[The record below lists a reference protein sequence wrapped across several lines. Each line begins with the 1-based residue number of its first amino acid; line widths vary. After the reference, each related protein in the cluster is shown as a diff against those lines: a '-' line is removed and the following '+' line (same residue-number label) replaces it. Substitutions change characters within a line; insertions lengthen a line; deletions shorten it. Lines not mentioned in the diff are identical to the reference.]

1 MMMRRTLKAMVVGLT
16 VPCLLYAEA
25 PTTLS
30 GPPSTEG
37 QNSQELGAMSA
48 PATLSAATCRA
59 LGCDIPLTD
68 TIATATTRGCFTFSV
83 PDVSGGTRV
92 HISVIEG
99 TPSQTN
105 FQPSWRLLTAQ
116 GNPASNCGSFNTNAN
131 RDCGPLPASGNP
143 YRLEVEDHQR
153 NATGTYRVHLQRL
166 TTGTVCENTPLTC
179 DTPVTRNI
187 DNPVDSDLV
196 SFSVPNVA
204 GGTWVHIRLREG
216 PTLGTPSWRLLT
228 GAGAPAGAPAPGAP
242 GSCGL
247 FAATRQRDCGPLPAS
262 GNPYRIEVQDRARNQ
277 TGSYSVYLQPLTTG
291 TTCDNTPVGCSVLT
305 RSIDS
310 PLDSDLLSFSVTNGA
325 TVHISR
331 LDGSPSGPKFDP
343 VWRLV
348 TRTGT
353 PVQVSGCGVFRH
365 TEESTC
371 GPLPSS
377 GNPYRLEV
385 QEFQGDDT
393 GTYRVRV
400 CPQ

>member
-1 MMMRRTLKAMVVGLT
+1 MMMRRVLKAMVLYLT
-16 VPCLLYAEA
+16 FSSLLWAENA
-25 PTTLS
+25 AVLS
-30 GPPSTEG
+30 GTPSVAA
-37 QNSQELGAMSA
+37 Q
-48 PATLSAATCRA
+48 PAVSCRA

-68 TIATATTRGCFTFSV
+68 TIETATAQDCFSFSV
-83 PDVSGGTRV
+83 PNVAGGTLV
-92 HISVIEG
+92 HISFIEG

-116 GNPASNCGSFNTNAN
+116 GNPAANCGSFNTNAD

-166 TTGTVCENTPLTC
+166 TTGTVCEDTPLTC
-179 DTPVTRNI
+179 DAPVTRNI
-187 DNPVDSDLV
+187 DNPVDSDLL
-196 SFSVPNVA
+196 SFNVPNVA
-204 GGTWVHIRLREG
+204 GGTWVHIRLVEG

-228 GAGAPAGAPAPGAP
+228 GTGAPAGAPAPGAP

-262 GNPYRIEVQDRARNQ
+262 GNPYRIEVQDRARAE
-277 TGSYSVYLQPLTTG
+277 TGSYSVYFQPLTTG
-291 TTCDNTPVGCSVLT
+291 TTCDNTPIGCSFIT

-325 TVHISR
+325 TVHIS
-331 LDGSPSGPKFDP
+331 LLAGSPSGSNFDP

-348 TRTGT
+348 TGTGA
-353 PVQVSGCGVFRH
+353 PVQVSGCGVFR
-365 TEESTC
+365 STKEANC

-393 GTYRVRV
+393 GTYSVRV